1 MDFSPQTDLQEPDST
16 EQGQAADETLKEEE
30 APEKEREDGAIDGDD
45 DDPSTSD
52 FHGFEDC
59 AGDQSVPAV
68 LSPDTGKTEFEYAED
83 MMYEHPLRNRGNFAL
98 FQVSLTDAGQ
108 PSPWRISPA
117 HPNPPRT
124 TKPG

>member
-59 AGDQSVPAV
+59 AGDQS
-68 LSPDTGKTEFEYAED
+68 S
-83 MMYEHPLRNRGNFAL
+83 
-98 FQVSLTDAGQ
+98 
-108 PSPWRISPA
+108 
-117 HPNPPRT
+117 
-124 TKPG
+124 KP